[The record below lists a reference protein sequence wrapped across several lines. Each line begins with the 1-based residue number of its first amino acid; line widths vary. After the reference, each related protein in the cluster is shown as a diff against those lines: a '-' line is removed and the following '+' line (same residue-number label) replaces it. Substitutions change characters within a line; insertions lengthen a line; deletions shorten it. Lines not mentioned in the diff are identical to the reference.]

1 MKSATRLFDCID
13 IQKQGQKEDFL
24 SAKVNGAWKLYS
36 TDEVHEKIYQLAA
49 ALLEMGISAGD
60 GTTEGRDKVGLI
72 SNSRPEWLIIDLA
85 VQLTGAILVPLYP
98 NTNLKEIEQ
107 ILQEVEM
114 KCMFVSNAELFEKVS
129 SVSTNTP
136 SLKSVFCFDEVQGC
150 TNWETLLKAVRE
162 KDREDLSAI
171 SSKIKEDDVTT
182 IIFTSGTT
190 GRPKGVMLTHKNI
203 LSNVKAAGKVLR
215 QIPLDQ
221 KRALSFLPLNHIFEK
236 MVTYIYLFYGFSIY
250 YAENMDTIGVNMM
263 EAKPYLF
270 TAVPRLLEKVF
281 EKIMIEG
288 QKLSGIKKSIFL
300 WSVKI
305 AEQFENTNTSLW
317 YKFKLAIADKLVYS
331 KWRNAIGGNVKA
343 IIVGSSACPVRLER
357 IFTAAKMVVL
367 EGYGLTETSPVIS
380 VNQYQKK
387 GRKFGTVGPLLE
399 NVQVKIDDDG
409 EILCKGPSVMP
420 GYYKNPLLTAEVFTD
435 GWFHTGDI
443 GELDKDSF
451 LKITDRKKEIF
462 KTSGGKYVAPVPIEN
477 RMKESPF
484 IEQMMVIGAE
494 RKFTSALIVPS
505 HSNIKLWCDQNK
517 LRFSSNSAIVN
528 DAKVIA
534 MYQSIINSF
543 NADFNHVEQVKK
555 FTLLPEEWTIDG
567 GELTPTGKMKR
578 RIILEKYKAEIE
590 KMYDGETGNTTLP
603 LHEIPGTMTSTS

>member
-13 IQKQGQKEDFL
+13 IQKQGKKEDFL
-24 SAKVNGAWKLYS
+24 SVKVSGAWKLYS

-49 ALLEMGISAGD
+49 ALLETGISAGD

-136 SLKSVFCFDEVQGC
+136 SLKSIFCFDEVQGC

-317 YKFKLAIADKLVYS
+317 YKFKLSIADKLVYS

-420 GYYKNPLLTAEVFTD
+420 RYYKNPLLTAEVFTD

-505 HSNIKLWCDQNK
+505 HPNIKLWCDQNK
-517 LRFSSNSAIVN
+517 FRFSSNSAIVN

-534 MYQSIINSF
+534 LYQSIINSF